1 MIFGH
6 LYVAVL
12 RSLLMCFFHNRV
24 INYAFCGEKTFCIP
38 TNYQFCHDYVATTS
52 LSKKTFFFLLVIRLV
67 VRLHCEC
74 IANIYISSCSQQQTT
89 ADIGSLNYSGGAS
102 FLSLHTSTQNLLQQ
116 ENQRRSKSKQGFSS
130 TVMALETQ
138 ALF

>member
-1 MIFGH
+1 MFFVEKKLFVFPPITSFVIIMSQQH
-6 LYVAVL
+6 LCQ
-12 RSLLMCFFHNRV
+12 RKH
-24 INYAFCGEKTFCIP
+24 
-38 TNYQFCHDYVATTS
+38 
-52 LSKKTFFFLLVIRLV
+52 FFFLLVIRLV

-116 ENQRRSKSKQGFSS
+116 ENQRSKSKQGFSS
-130 TVMALETQ
+130 KVMALETQ